1 MKVESVAI
9 IGAGSIG
16 GTIAFGLLA
25 LNDPFKEI
33 LLVDMSKDIVQAQIL
48 DLSDAA
54 SCGET
59 IIRGATF
66 KEAGKCD
73 LIILAANTPSIEKE
87 PHDKASSLFTHDT
100 LSRYFFFFFGFH
112 SFLFAING
120 LFMV

>member
-25 LNDPFKEI
+25 IGQLKEI

-59 IIRGATF
+59 LIRGATF

-73 LIILAANTPSIEKE
+73 LIILAANTPPIEKE
-87 PHDKASSLFTHDT
+87 AHDKASPSEPGDPLLMSLFP
-100 LSRYFFFFFGFH
+100 
-112 SFLFAING
+112 
-120 LFMV
+120 